1 MCKTPKVA
9 ETVRD
14 RDDHHKYSH
23 ATCKSHSCRCR
34 FEHCTDT
41 KKGPLKKNPKEDY
54 EPVDRLRR
62 MLLDD
67 VENNVSFFMVGFLYT
82 LLGVGCENA
91 MKSYTYLSFA
101 RYVAHLAGQ
110 NMKVRAILWVL
121 MSLSFMTICIQ
132 MMAFVL
138 RNGTFN
144 VADEDPINH
153 STL

>member
-1 MCKTPKVA
+1 VCKTLKVA

-14 RDDHHKYSH
+14 RDDHHTCSH
-23 ATCKSHSCRCR
+23 ATCKSHSCHCR

-101 RYVAHLAGQ
+101 RYVAHLTGQ
-110 NMKVRAILWVL
+110 NMQVRAILWVL

-138 RNGTFN
+138 RYGTFN

>member
-1 MCKTPKVA
+1 
-9 ETVRD
+9 
-14 RDDHHKYSH
+14 
-23 ATCKSHSCRCR
+23 
-34 FEHCTDT
+34 
-41 KKGPLKKNPKEDY
+41 
-54 EPVDRLRR
+54 

-101 RYVAHLAGQ
+101 RYVAHLTGQ
-110 NMKVRAILWVL
+110 NMQVRAILWVL